1 MRIKLHKTLLRGLV
15 SVLFLM
21 FFVTGTALTTLA
33 AEYQAE
39 AYISVNQTFTVQ
51 SYLKPSDTFYYEI
64 KAADDFT
71 PMPQDCI
78 NGVYH
83 FSLKGNDKV
92 DVGPIAY
99 TRPGK
104 YTYTVKQLVEEK
116 KAGYTYDHECYTVT
130 VSVKNTPDGGL
141 SATVELPV
149 NREGFK
155 ESRIQFDN
163 SYYKDTPKDPNS
175 PQTGD
180 TSNITLWLALAVGS
194 FICLLLTIM
203 FGRKQRGE
211 SEEVPR

>member
-15 SVLFLM
+15 SVLLLM
-21 FFVTGTALTTLA
+21 FFVTGTALTALA

-71 PMPQDCI
+71 PMPQGCT
-78 NGVYH
+78 NGVYR
-83 FSLKGNDKV
+83 FSVQGDAKAE
-92 DVGPIAY
+92 VGSITY
-99 TRPGK
+99 THPGQ
-104 YTYTVKQLVEEK
+104 YVYTVKQLVEDRK
-116 KAGYTYDHECYTVT
+116 IGYSYDEECYTIT

-163 SYYKDTPKDPNS
+163 SYYKDTPKDPS
-175 PQTGD
+175 PKTGD
-180 TSNITLWLALAVGS
+180 TSNITLWLVLAVGS

-203 FGRKQRGE
+203 FGRKQRRE